1 MNLIDQ
7 SFCRIKLILKY
18 VDNPKSILEIG
29 THQGDFAMKLYD
41 NFKPNKLVL
50 VDPYKFETDYIYQ
63 NSWYGGG
70 EMHIIGQTKQ
80 DNYYEKVK
88 RIFNEELKNNIVE
101 ILKMNSDEAFKKNKI
116 KFDLIYI
123 DGNHLYSFVLK
134 DILNSINCLNSGGII
149 VCDDFNSKG
158 WWEDG
163 VTKAVNEIVK
173 KKKLK
178 FVNYDEALTTQ
189 QSVLKMRQ

>member
-7 SFCRIKLILKY
+7 SFSRIKLILKY
-18 VDNPKSILEIG
+18 INNPKSILEIG
-29 THQGDFAMKLYD
+29 THQGEFAIKLYD
-41 NFKPNKLVL
+41 NFKPDKLVL
-50 VDPYKFETDYIYQ
+50 VDPWKFETDYIYQ
-63 NSWYGGG
+63 KSWYGGS

-88 RIFNEELKNNIVE
+88 KIFNEGLKNNTVE
-101 ILKMNSDEAFKKNKI
+101 ILKMNSDEAFMQNKI

-123 DGNHLYSFVLK
+123 DGNHLYNFVLK
-134 DILNSINCLNSGGII
+134 DILNSINFLNPDGII

-163 VTKAVNEIVK
+163 VTKAVNEIVE
-173 KKKLK
+173 KKKLR
-178 FVNYDEALTTQ
+178 FLNYSEALITQ
-189 QSVLKMRQ
+189 QSVLKME

>member
-7 SFCRIKLILKY
+7 SFNRIKLILKY
-18 VDNPKSILEIG
+18 ISNPKSILEIG
-29 THQGDFAMKLYD
+29 THQGEFAIKLYD
-41 NFKPNKLVL
+41 NFKPDKLVL
-50 VDPYKFETDYIYQ
+50 VDPWKFETDYIYQ
-63 NSWYGGG
+63 KSWYGGS

-88 RIFNEELKNNIVE
+88 KIFNEGLKNNTVE
-101 ILKMNSDEAFKKNKI
+101 ILKMNSDEAFIQNKI

-123 DGNHLYSFVLK
+123 DGNHLYNFVLK
-134 DILNSINCLNSGGII
+134 DILNSINFLNRDGII

-163 VTKAVNEIVK
+163 VTKAVNEIVE
-173 KKKLK
+173 KKKLR
-178 FVNYDEALTTQ
+178 FLNYSEALITQ
-189 QSVLKMRQ
+189 QSVLKMEL

>member
-7 SFCRIKLILKY
+7 NFSRIKLILKY
-18 VDNPKSILEIG
+18 VRNPKTILEIG
-29 THQGDFAMKLYD
+29 THQGEFSIKLL
-41 NFKPNKLVL
+41 NNLKPKKLIL
-50 VDPYKFETDYIYQ
+50 VDPWKYETDYIYQ
-63 NSWYGGG
+63 NSWYGGS
-70 EMHIIGQTKQ
+70 EMQIIGQTKQ

-88 RIFNEELKNNIVE
+88 NIFIDELKNNTVE
-101 ILKMNSDEAFKKNKI
+101 ILKMNSDNAFKKNKI

-134 DILNSINCLNSGGII
+134 DILNSINCINNGGII

-163 VTKAVNEIVK
+163 VTKAVNEIVE

-178 FVNYDEALTTQ
+178 FLNYDEALITQ
-189 QSVLKMRQ
+189 QSVLKME